1 MTAKKEIVNW
11 KERLAED
18 AKAVAKAERPNLSFI
33 SLRGGSISYN
43 GEIVPKLDVVIV
55 AVTYDRTYYDKPWEA
70 DVQEMPR
77 CFAQHTEESLLVPHA
92 NVVEPINAAGC
103 HTCPLSQWGSATTGS
118 GKGQECKLRRKLALI
133 PLETDSY
140 VDAEM
145 AILSVPPTSGRYFSA
160 YANKLASGAGL
171 PLWAAGTEITT
182 ELDQK
187 TQFRVNFKPLKPLA
201 EQYLGAI
208 NDRIEAAEAILL
220 TPFDAPG
227 GSDDEE
233 KLAGI
238 ANEKF

>member
-92 NVVEPINAAGC
+92 NVVEPINEVC
-103 HTCPLSQWGSATTGS
+103 PTCPLSQWGSATTGS

-133 PLETDSY
+133 PLGSDSY
-140 VDAEM
+140 ADAEM
-145 AILSVPPTSGRYFSA
+145 AILAVPPTSGRYFSA

-182 ELDQK
+182 EPDPK
-187 TQFRVNFKPLKPLA
+187 SVFKVNFKPLKPLE
-201 EQYLGAI
+201 EQYLGAVH
-208 NDRIEAAEAILL
+208 DRIEAAEAVLL
-220 TPFDAPG
+220 TPYDAP
-227 GSDDEE
+227 SDEAAPAE
-233 KLAGI
+233 S
-238 ANEKF
+238 EKF